1 MDCHLQ
7 KINKVWGFTKNCL
20 TFEKYFALV
29 DIYLSVDLELG
40 EINNDLK
47 QTWGG
52 GGSTIDS
59 SSKSN
64 SHKLQLG

>member
-52 GGSTIDS
+52 WGGA
-59 SSKSN
+59 
-64 SHKLQLG
+64 LP